1 MAIKL
6 LAAATLPL
14 AASFAPGAV
23 PHRASMWL
31 GRASVGP
38 AGAAPN
44 GSHRVATAAEATTTA
59 AAAAESTEV
68 YSQPELY
75 DLAFSY
81 RDFEDE
87 VEFLFAAHAKHGSS
101 GEPPASVLEL
111 AAGPARHCLI
121 AAQEHGVRVTALDNS
136 EEMVAYGSVLA
147 SSMASEAAAALRYV
161 QADMASFALPD
172 NVGTVDTAWLL
183 LGSAGHLLTG
193 RDFLGMLESVG
204 KRWDVTARLLALAGA
219 RSASMAPTL
228 S

>member
-1 MAIKL
+1 MSCPGPR
-6 LAAATLPL
+6 TR
-14 AASFAPGAV
+14 PGAHETTGTQR
-23 PHRASMWL
+23 P
-31 GRASVGP
+31 
-38 AGAAPN
+38 
-44 GSHRVATAAEATTTA
+44 TAARPAVET
-59 AAAAESTEV
+59 
-68 YSQPELY
+68 
-75 DLAFSY
+75 FN
-81 RDFEDE
+81 FEDE

-204 KRWDVTARLLALAGA
+204 KRWDVLTRLLALAGA
-219 RSASMAPTL
+219 RSASMAPAF